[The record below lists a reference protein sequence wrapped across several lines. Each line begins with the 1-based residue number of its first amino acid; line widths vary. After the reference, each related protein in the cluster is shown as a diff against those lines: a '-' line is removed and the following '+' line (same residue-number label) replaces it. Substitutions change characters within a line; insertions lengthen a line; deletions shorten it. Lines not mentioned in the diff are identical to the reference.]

1 MTTATNNNNVPSYMY
16 LLLAGALL
24 IAAFAMAVGTGMIT
38 LGAN

>member
-1 MTTATNNNNVPSYMY
+1 MTTTTNNNVPNYMY
-16 LLLAGALL
+16 ILLAGALL